1 MSNSSAIIVKNL
13 SKHYG
18 SLKAVDNISF
28 AVQQGEVFGILG
40 PNGAGKTTTLEM
52 LEGLREPTAGEI
64 TVLGLNVNV
73 KHNLNQLK
81 QKVGVQLQ
89 ATSFFDYL
97 TCLETLDLFASF
109 YPQALDSQTLLKEVV
124 LEQKANS
131 YVTSLSGGQ
140 KQRLS
145 LAMALVNNPEIVFLD
160 EPTTG
165 LDPQARRSL
174 WDLVNSIKE
183 KDKTVILTTHY
194 MEEAEYLCDR
204 VAIMNEGQIKDID
217 TPRALIQKLKAEN
230 KIEFNASEKL
240 DLKEVK
246 EAVEAID
253 ANFIEG
259 DIYSLTTKNPQHTI
273 NKLLDY
279 AAQRS
284 LKLDNLHIS
293 KPTLEDVF
301 LAYTGKRLREE

>member
-1 MSNSSAIIVKNL
+1 MSKEKVIEVNNL

-18 SLKAVDNISF
+18 TLKAVDNISF
-28 AVQQGEVFGILG
+28 TVYQGEVFGILG

-52 LEGLREPTAGEI
+52 LEGLREPTAGQI
-64 TVLGLNVNV
+64 NILGLDLKQQTNE
-73 KHNLNQLK
+73 LK
-81 QKVGVQLQ
+81 QKIGVQLQ
-89 ATSFFDYL
+89 ATSFFDFL
-97 TCLETLDLFASF
+97 TCKETLDLFGSF
-109 YPQALDSQTLLKEVV
+109 YRRAVKSELLLQEVA
-124 LEQKANS
+124 LEQKADS

-145 LAMALVNNPEIVFLD
+145 IAMALVNDPEIVFLD

-174 WDLVNSIKE
+174 WELVGNIKS
-183 KDKTVILTTHY
+183 KGKTVILTTHY

-204 VAIMNEGQIKDID
+204 VAIMDEGKIKDID
-217 TPRALIQKLKAEN
+217 TPRGLIQKLAAEN
-230 KIEFNASEKL
+230 KIEFNASEKVNL
-240 DLKEVK
+240 SELRQ
-246 EAVEAID
+246 AVEALA

-259 DIYSLTTKNPQHTI
+259 DVYSLTTKNPQHTI
-273 NKLLDY
+273 NKLLEY
-279 AAQRS
+279 AKQRN

-301 LAYTGKRLREE
+301 LSYTGKTLRED